1 MRVGLTR
8 SNVPFPGGLPAAD
21 HQRCHHAGVS
31 RLEQVLVELERYA
44 GPPDP
49 LPATDGW
56 ELVLRENV
64 AYLVDDETRDRCM
77 AALRHEVGLEPE
89 AILSAPSPTLESIV
103 AGMRPRE
110 RAERLRRCAELRLA
124 DAKWRSYPGIGR
136 PGVER
141 IELFTGTRPVLAL
154 ESNGVRVLYRLGYG
168 DRGRSYDATY
178 RAVQGAAA
186 TELAPAVPPLQ
197 RAHQLLRRH
206 GQSTCTRLSPA
217 CESCP
222 VRSRCAAGT
231 GHRSLADPFVKT

>member
-1 MRVGLTR
+1 M
-8 SNVPFPGGLPAAD
+8 
-21 HQRCHHAGVS
+21 S
-31 RLEQVLVELERYA
+31 RLEVVLDELERSA

-64 AYLVDDETRDRCM
+64 AYLVNDTVRDRCM
-77 AALRHEVGLEPE
+77 SALRDDIGLEPE
-89 AILSAPSPTLESIV
+89 AILSASSERLESAV
-103 AGMRPRE
+103 AGIRPHD

-124 DAKWRSYPGIGR
+124 GAPWRSYPGIGR

-141 IELFTGTRPVLAL
+141 IELFSGARPVLAL

-168 DRGRSYDATY
+168 DRGPSYDATY
-178 RAVQGAAA
+178 KAVQGAAA
-186 TELAPAVPPLQ
+186 AELEPAVATLQ

-206 GQSTCTRLSPA
+206 GQTACTRTSPA

-222 VRSRCAAGT
+222 VRARCAAGT
-231 GHRSLADPFVKT
+231 GQRSLADPFV